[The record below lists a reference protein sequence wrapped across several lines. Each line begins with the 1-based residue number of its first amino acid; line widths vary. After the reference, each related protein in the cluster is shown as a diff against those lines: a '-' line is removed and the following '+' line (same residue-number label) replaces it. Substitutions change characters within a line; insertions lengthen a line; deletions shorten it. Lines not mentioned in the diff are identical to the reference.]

1 MQDIVNDNLNPINID
16 APAGMIQR
24 QKSSYRWQVADAE
37 LRLGALER
45 ATVDNNRGGNA
56 GLIICEEG
64 GFVNS
69 DDYAYAIK
77 SVIRPQLLRSGGK
90 LVHVTTPSEN
100 PLHYIHTETMPK
112 ASLANALHQYTI
124 YDNPQL
130 TEEQISKALEDAGGP
145 DSATWKREYL
155 AQIVRD
161 PQSMIVPTFNKS
173 RHVNVNMRLPTVA
186 KYWLT
191 MDWGGVRDKTV
202 ALIYGYDFSR
212 NKIMFVKEAVFPAN
226 TRTEIIVNRV
236 RELEAQMPDPVLSRW
251 VDCPGQLQVDLQQS
265 HGFEVRLPIKD
276 DWQAG
281 INNMQLKFAKDQV
294 EIHPDCR
301 FLIQSLESGQYNKNR
316 TDFMRS
322 ETLGHCDALAAIAYG
337 LRMVDQGMP
346 SDLPNISKSRY
357 LHVKTTDSNE
367 QIISEAIVPK
377 AFTSGGKRFGTFK
390 R

>member
-1 MQDIVNDNLNPINID
+1 
-16 APAGMIQR
+16 MIQR
-24 QKSSYRWQVADAE
+24 QKSSYRWQVADSE

-69 DDYAYAIK
+69 DDYAYAIQ

-90 LVHVTTPSEN
+90 LVHVTTPSRN

-130 TEEQISKALEDAGGP
+130 TAEQIAKALEDAGGA
-145 DSATWKREYL
+145 DSDTWRREYL
-155 AQIVRD
+155 AQIFRD
-161 PQSMIVPTFNKS
+161 PQSMIVPTFDKIK
-173 RHVNVNMRLPTVA
+173 HVNQYMRLPTVA
-186 KYWLT
+186 KYWLV

-202 ALIYGYDFSR
+202 ALIYGYDFAR
-212 NKIMFVKEAVFPAN
+212 NKIIFVKEAVFPAN

-236 RELEAQMPDPVLSRW
+236 RELEAQMPDPILSRW
-251 VDCPGQLQVDLQQS
+251 VDCPGQLQVDLHQS

-281 INNMQLKFAKDQV
+281 INNTQLRFARNQV

-301 FLIQSLESGQYNKNR
+301 FLIQSLESGQYNKHR
-316 TDFMRS
+316 TDFERS
-322 ETLGHCDALAAIAYG
+322 ETLGHCDALAACMYG
-337 LRMVDQGMP
+337 LRMVDQAMP
-346 SDLPNISKSRY
+346 SDLPNVPRSRY

-367 QIISEAIVPK
+367 QIVSEAVVPK
-377 AFTSGGKRFGTFK
+377 AFTQGGKRFGTFK